1 MAKKNCSTYGLAGVY
16 ERVALN
22 ESWVISA
29 ADGSVAAL
37 VRIRIPIRS
46 PAATAKGAPILALV
60 AVLKVPAVTTLFGNP
75 NLTELVSG
83 VVT

>member
-1 MAKKNCSTYGLAGVY
+1 M
-16 ERVALN
+16 ALN

-29 ADGSVAAL
+29 ADASVVTL
-37 VRIRIPIRS
+37 VLIRIPIRS
-46 PAATAKGAPILALV
+46 PAATTNDPPILMFV
-60 AVLKVPAVTTLFGNP
+60 AVRNVPGVMTVFGKP